1 MAALPDGPRSPA
13 MVQIAQW
20 IARPL
25 PLLDAYHRRYG
36 SVFTMTAPTEGKFV
50 IVADPELV
58 KQIFKAPTDVL
69 LAGVGNASILEPMFG
84 KRSLLTLDGDEHLR
98 QRRLLTPPF
107 HGERMQ
113 LYGKVMREITEASI
127 ATWPIDTP
135 FALHPYMQSITLD
148 VILKTVFGLDAGE
161 RSTQV
166 RKVLVDLLD
175 VVMKPWLLV
184 PGMLG
189 IDPFK
194 YSWLR
199 ITKLK
204 RAVDDELYRIIADAR
219 RTGAGGTDVL
229 SMMLAARDEAGNA
242 MTDVEVRDELVT
254 LLLAGH
260 ETTATSLAWT
270 FDRLLAHPDVLARLK
285 RELAS
290 GNDEYLDAVI
300 RETLRV
306 RPILPLV
313 GRYVAKPY
321 QLGPWTLPVGTRLA
335 PSVYLLGRRPDAY
348 PEPERFMPERW
359 LGVKPD
365 PYTWLPFGGGTR
377 RCIGMAFAQFEMRI
391 VLSTIVPR
399 VQLASVD
406 GDARVVRRGI
416 TLAPSGGMRVI
427 ATRNDSSRY
436 GIAVA

>member
-1 MAALPDGPRSPA
+1 
-13 MVQIAQW
+13 MVQMAQW
-20 IARPL
+20 VARPL
-25 PLLDAYHRRYG
+25 ELLDSYKRRFG
-36 SVFTMTAPTEGKFV
+36 SVFTMTAPRDGQFV

-69 LAGVGNASILEPMFG
+69 LAGVGNATILEPMFG
-84 KRSLLTLDGDEHLR
+84 KHSLLTLDGDEHLR
-98 QRRLLTPPF
+98 QRRLLSPAF

-113 LYGKVMREITEASI
+113 LYAKVMREITEASI
-127 ATWPIDTP
+127 ASWPVDTP

-148 VILKTVFGLDAGE
+148 VILKTVFGIDASE
-161 RSTQV
+161 RGAHL
-166 RKVLVDLLD
+166 RKVLIDLLD
-175 VVMKPWLLV
+175 VIMNPWLLI

-199 ITKLK
+199 LTKLK
-204 RAVDDELYRIIADAR
+204 RAVDDELYRLIVEAR
-219 RTGAGGTDVL
+219 RSTTTGTDVL
-229 SMMLAARDEAGNA
+229 SMMLAARDEDGNA
-242 MTDVEVRDELVT
+242 MTDVELRDELVT

-285 RELAS
+285 SELAA
-290 GNDEYLDAVI
+290 GRDEYLDAVI

-306 RPILPLV
+306 RPIVPLV

-321 QLGPWTLPVGTRLA
+321 QLGRWTLPPGVRVA
-335 PSVYLLGRRPDAY
+335 PSIYLLGRRAEAY

-399 VQLASVD
+399 VQLARVD
-406 GDARVVRRGI
+406 GDARVVRRGV
-416 TLAPSGGMRVI
+416 TLAPSGGTRVI
-427 ATRNDSSRY
+427 ATRNRSTAY
-436 GIAVA
+436 GMAVA